1 MNIICIIAGGGK
13 LPIRLYEKLQYD
25 KNNIVYLL
33 GIKNHFKNLKYFS
46 SEYKKNFYRSLDT
59 IENKISN
66 FSENLIILKNDTNNI
81 VEFVEYQKNEN
92 KKKYHFW
99 KLLNNDK

>member
-1 MNIICIIAGGGK
+1 MIK
-13 LPIRLYEKLQYD
+13 ELR
-25 KNNIVYLL
+25 YLL
-33 GIKNHFKNLKYFS
+33 YIIIIFFFIFFVSRYYFS
-46 SEYKKNFYRSLDT
+46 SEYKKKFYRSLDT